1 MVWSRAV
8 RGAAHEGSSGEAGAA
23 LGAATSRWRVD
34 ARPGSQRHCCLRG
47 AQGTRKARGAAFG
60 PAAQG
65 VRQPAGAAAQSRRAG
80 TQACASSGLHARVGI
95 CTRLKGAALTV
106 RLAAATG

>member
-8 RGAAHEGSSGEAGAA
+8 RGVAHVGSGGEAGAA
-23 LGAATSRWRVD
+23 LGAATSRWRID
-34 ARPGSQRHCCLRG
+34 ARPGNQRCCCLRG

-65 VRQPAGAAAQSRRAG
+65 VCHSLQGQQPRRG
-80 TQACASSGLHARVGI
+80 EP
-95 CTRLKGAALTV
+95 V
-106 RLAAATG
+106 RRPVLAAALG